1 MALKIAKTTV
11 REKTDQDHMW
21 EMVAK
26 SAMLNS
32 LFNRKHPFI
41 KYQLLDFSDSLNYK
55 VSIGERSVFGS
66 CFIHDFLGKLTEP
79 DVDSRAKISFHN
91 VIRNLVFNAGNRGF
105 DMREYSV
112 FVGALF
118 EPGQDPSTAKLE
130 LNTKGITEYLKLAI
144 EDLGF
149 AVEYEFNQHH
159 FWYLSKEGIEPL
171 AMFIPGNY
179 IEKLQSGQMPPQL
192 YNSSTKGYVQNL
204 VVRLLLS
211 ARDEDAAKAYAERV
225 QKFGKEAADQV
236 EAVRE
241 QVQNAPRP
249 QLDKLSIA

>member
-1 MALKIAKTTV
+1 MGLRIDKPTAKQ
-11 REKTDQDHMW
+11 KTDQDLMW
-21 EMVAK
+21 EMVAS

-41 KYQLLDFSDSLNYK
+41 KYKLLDFSDSLNYK

-79 DVDSRAKISFHN
+79 DIDSRAKISFHN
-91 VIRNLVFNAGNRGF
+91 VIRNLLFNAGNRGF

-112 FVGALF
+112 FIGKMIV
-118 EPGQDPSTAKLE
+118 PGKDP
-130 LNTKGITEYLKLAI
+130 NTDTLDINTTGITEYLKLAL

-149 AVEYEFNQHH
+149 DVEYEFNQHH
-159 FWYLSKEGIEPL
+159 FWHLSKDGIEPL
-171 AMFIPGNY
+171 AMFIPANY
-179 IEKLQSGQMPPQL
+179 VEKLQSGQMPQQL

-211 ARDEDAAKAYAERV
+211 ARDEETAKAYAERV
-225 QKFGKEAADQV
+225 QKFGKETADQV